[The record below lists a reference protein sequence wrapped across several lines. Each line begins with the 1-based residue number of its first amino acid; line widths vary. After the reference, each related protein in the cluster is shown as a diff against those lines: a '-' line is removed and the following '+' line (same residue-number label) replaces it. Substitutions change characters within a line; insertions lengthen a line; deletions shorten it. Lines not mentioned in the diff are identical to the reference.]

1 MKQVLVRFSKTN
13 NHNDCYDLYFNL
25 ENNSFV
31 CKWIDRI
38 NHAKRRQDPISE
50 PWAMRGLNNNLTPE
64 KCKNYLNELIDKVN
78 EHEKL
83 FDKKLNDINDQETL
97 NYIHS
102 IFEQHHGK
110 LNEWLTNPLFE
121 NKPKKFREWLSQI
134 NQYVHLCEQTTSKP
148 NVRIVWF
155 DLPKTKTFDKEDY
168 ALFTNK
174 RNFGTIYS
182 SYADVGKG
190 IESLVDDEDHHHHD
204 FVPNLH
210 YSADCRIIFE
220 TLSDKEV
227 TDRENEYKEYLT
239 KNQTYFDAKGYYADD
254 VRLTTGHIPLATLNT
269 TKSEQQ
275 ILQELSK
282 YDLVQDFILI

>member
-1 MKQVLVRFSKTN
+1 M
-13 NHNDCYDLYFNL
+13 
-25 ENNSFV
+25 
-31 CKWIDRI
+31 
-38 NHAKRRQDPISE
+38 
-50 PWAMRGLNNNLTPE
+50 
-64 KCKNYLNELIDKVN
+64 
-78 EHEKL
+78 
-83 FDKKLNDINDQETL
+83 
-97 NYIHS
+97 
-102 IFEQHHGK
+102 
-110 LNEWLTNPLFE
+110 
-121 NKPKKFREWLSQI
+121 
-134 NQYVHLCEQTTSKP
+134 HLCEQTTSKP

-190 IESLVDDEDHHHHD
+190 IESLVDDEDNHHHD

-227 TDRENEYKEYLT
+227 TNRENKYKEYQT
-239 KNQTYFDAKGYYADD
+239 KNQIYFDAKGYYADD

-282 YDLVQDFILI
+282 YDLIQDLSLIHI